1 MTIPMTSL
9 TRAKNGDWFARKGIP
24 QAVRESY
31 KAAHGVSQEERF
43 RRPASM
49 PMGQAKQELR
59 DWDAEVTSRIERLK
73 AQQTG
78 GGVALTFREARGL
91 AGQWY
96 GWFIEQYED
105 EPGPAGGWD
114 TEHSRWE
121 DAYMRF
127 APAQNTDDDSWREHP
142 NVRRHVR
149 GVLAELGR
157 VSTFLTAKDVVLNA
171 EGLERFLD
179 TLEPEYS
186 VALAALRR
194 RSDGDYSPDAREAK
208 FPTFKPRA
216 TPAGMT
222 SWVLFEAWVKERNPA
237 ASTVNRWR
245 SVLKA
250 LEARFKGR
258 DITDISAE
266 DARDWKDTLVTP
278 ERSAVV
284 VNDIWLRAARVVF
297 GWALDNKRIATNPF
311 EDVRVAVPK
320 APPKVRDKEFSEEE
334 WKTVLR
340 ATLVEPPAQMAHY
353 NAAARRWVPWLCAY
367 TGSRP
372 GEMTQ
377 LRGADLTKHKD
388 GYWLIK
394 ITPEAGTVKGG
405 KARTVPLHEHLI
417 EQGFV
422 EFVKKAGSGPLF
434 YDPAAQRAKTIDIT
448 DPKKAPWVKAR
459 EKLADWVRDLGVA
472 DPTISPNHAWRHT
485 FKRRAARAKIE
496 KRIRFGMCGHSSK
509 DVGDDYETPTVED
522 LAVEMK
528 RFPRYEPAA

>member
-24 QAVRESY
+24 QAIRESY

-96 GWFIEQYED
+96 AWFIEQYED
-105 EPGPAGGWD
+105 EPGLAGGWD
-114 TEHSRWE
+114 IEHGRWE

-127 APAQNTDDDSWREHP
+127 APAKETEDDSWREHP

-149 GVLAELGR
+149 GVLAERGR
-157 VSTFLTAKDVVLNA
+157 VPTFLTAKDVVLNA

-186 VALAALRR
+186 AALAALRR
-194 RSDGDYSPDAREAK
+194 RSDGDYSPDAREAR

-216 TPAGMT
+216 APAGMT
-222 SWVLFEAWVKERNPA
+222 CWSLFEAWVKERKPA

-245 SVLKA
+245 SVLKV
-250 LEARFKGR
+250 LDARFRGR
-258 DITDISAE
+258 DIVDISAE

-297 GWALDNKRIATNPF
+297 GWALDNKRITANPF

-320 APPKVRDKEFSEEE
+320 AAPKVREREFTEEE
-334 WKTVLR
+334 WKTILK
-340 ATLVEPPAQMAHY
+340 ATLVKPPAQMAAY

-377 LRGADLTKHKD
+377 LRGSDVKQHKH
-388 GYWLIK
+388 GFWLIG
-394 ITPEAGTVKGG
+394 ITPEAGTVKGQ
-405 KARTVPLHEHLI
+405 KARVVPIHSHLI

-422 EFVKKAGSGPLF
+422 DFVKRAGNGPLF
-434 YDPAAQRAKTIDIT
+434 YDPAAQRAKTIDAT
-448 DPKKAPWVKAR
+448 DPKKAPWVKSR
-459 EKLADWVRDLGVA
+459 EKLAVWVRDLGVS
-472 DPTISPNHAWRHT
+472 DPAISPNHAWRHT
-485 FKRRAARAKIE
+485 FKRRAARAQIE
-496 KRIRFGMCGHSSK
+496 KRIRWAMCGHSSK
-509 DVGDDYETPTVED
+509 DIGDDYEIPNVED
-522 LAVEMK
+522 LATEMRK
-528 RFPRYEPAA
+528 FPRYR